1 MIRAFFDVILTQ
13 TFPFLA
19 ILSSSD
25 QQLLSLNRNINER
38 SCHFSV
44 LLKVKNELRKSE
56 VLSLVRLGLEIFIV
70 DIVSVCKMFWIK
82 HGNSPMYGVSFC

>member
-13 TFPFLA
+13 TFSFLA

-44 LLKVKNELRKSE
+44 LLKVKNEPRKSE

-82 HGNSPMYGVSFC
+82 HGNSPMCGVSFC